1 MTSNANIEFRD
12 LGFMVNDNT
21 FKNFPAF
28 SSTINADPR
37 VTYTPDGIIKVPTG
51 TRLVKVIVSRMSI
64 SMNSTRGQ
72 AGFWVETRS
81 TDDKVKSSNEI
92 MISYS
97 GDFPKTK
104 IHRFTVDDS
113 VDSISIVVSGKF
125 HSVSIESI
133 YIEFA

>member
-1 MTSNANIEFRD
+1 MTSKANIEFQE

-28 SSTINADPR
+28 SSTINVDPR
-37 VTYTPDGIIKVPTG
+37 VTYTPDGIIKVPVG

-72 AGFWVETRS
+72 AGFWVETRGV
-81 TDDKVKSSNEI
+81 DDKVKSSNQI

-97 GDFPKTK
+97 GEYPKTK
-104 IHRFTVDDS
+104 IHSFPVDDS

-125 HSVSIESI
+125 HSVSIDSI
-133 YIEFA
+133 YVEFA